1 MNPKKV
7 THCVVECI
15 AREKQK
21 RSLRVKRVACHT
33 ANKTRKHIQAIPAS
47 LARLL
52 CKFQISSARRPAKRI
67 CQWKINEMRF
77 QVSEESQLLLHR
89 KMVQTV
95 GIRMMM
101 TGSAP
106 DGPSWL
112 DMAKD
117 LPLPL
122 KKKPDN

>member
-1 MNPKKV
+1 
-7 THCVVECI
+7 
-15 AREKQK
+15 
-21 RSLRVKRVACHT
+21 
-33 ANKTRKHIQAIPAS
+33 
-47 LARLL
+47 
-52 CKFQISSARRPAKRI
+52 
-67 CQWKINEMRF
+67 MRF